1 MNLTP
6 TNGSSLATYEYVVV
20 NSSACLCSHSFF
32 CNINKKTQKKT
43 NSRCNVKAKVKYKII
58 QISNIHTYFSKHII
72 MLGH

>member
-32 CNINKKTQKKT
+32 CNINKKNQKKNPT
-43 NSRCNVKAKVKYKII
+43 QGA
-58 QISNIHTYFSKHII
+58 
-72 MLGH
+72 MLKQR

>member
-20 NSSACLCSHSFF
+20 NSSACLCSHPFF
-32 CNINKKTQKKT
+32 CNINKNKKNQN